1 MDKPKYNFGSVG
13 SGFDSWLVHYFMDEE
28 NLELV
33 RLLLARLE
41 RISADSYWAHRA
53 SGIRGTLLGILDDI
67 ENDRVVPS
75 FKIKQIME
83 MGFFVLERAAKE
95 KIM

>member
-1 MDKPKYNFGSVG
+1 MDKPRYNSGSVG
-13 SGFDSWLVHYFMDEE
+13 SGFDSWLGHYFMDEE

-67 ENDRVVPS
+67 ENDKVVPG
-75 FKIKQIME
+75 FKIKQIIE